1 MNSIINFIHSI
12 TVTKFRVFIIIF
24 NNYSF
29 MRTMIKV
36 MKIIIILM
44 IIYKTKGLSTKDIAS
59 PTTYGVKLWHIQN
72 GVTERDRA
80 YQP

>member
-1 MNSIINFIHSI
+1 
-12 TVTKFRVFIIIF
+12 
-24 NNYSF
+24 

-44 IIYKTKGLSTKDIAS
+44 IIYKIKGLSAKDIAS